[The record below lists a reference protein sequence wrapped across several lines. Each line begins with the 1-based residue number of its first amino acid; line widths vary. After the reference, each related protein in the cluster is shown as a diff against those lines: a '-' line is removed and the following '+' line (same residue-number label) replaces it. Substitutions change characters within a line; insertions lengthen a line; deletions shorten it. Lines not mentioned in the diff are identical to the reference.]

1 MREVFCRKEVKGVRR
16 LLMGL
21 LVFAMT
27 FFSGTIIH
35 ADDSSDP
42 TFNLWN
48 DFEITTAYYREV
60 TQNGAI
66 VDTPIDYSQYAPAT
80 GGGPT
85 IKRVKV
91 VQTIKNTST
100 ETKQIRYAA
109 SVMSGTE
116 FSAVSVSGI
125 VAPPADPKPN
135 DRPDGTTRKLS
146 SAFDIAPG
154 QTITISFTD
163 VAMDNPQ
170 GVNTIK
176 IVLYDVLNNTN
187 NSASATA
194 FMIMYGLLTKLD
206 DEITV
211 PVQIYLNGQ
220 RLNDTIKGVVGKL
233 VDGSAVLADEDNQYQ
248 NAVYEID
255 TKQLLVLKEIPGQ
268 YRLID
273 KIPPKLYVFLQQTA
287 GQSGN
292 VSFGTVVTDN
302 TQLSFDGVKRYE
314 GMIDGV
320 STPLYAFGGSESIYG
335 ETNRI
340 DTLKAIAQS
349 SDQTLSPFGAIT
361 LNTQTAVTGQFVYID
376 NQTGKEVGTQYFG
389 NKESGDPVDNNDLV
403 APWKFIQTDRKSKYI
418 YEPGNIEV
426 RVTRVTDSKY
436 SNPNVDGTGQTV
448 QQATAGNAGLMANGL
463 TLLEV
468 PSFEGT
474 ASVRD
479 LHITLSPQ
487 GDLRYSNMFD
497 TKFHIMMATSAM
509 NDGSYTLPVT
519 SMVVNNQNIY
529 QDGTSNLDGLT
540 MGFGQSVLTG
550 SGKSGTI
557 PVGDMQLNLSNNG
570 KATTYTGTITYSA
583 IQDDLIDS
591 AN

>member
-1 MREVFCRKEVKGVRR
+1 MRR

-21 LVFAMT
+21 LVFALT

-211 PVQIYLNGQ
+211 PV
-220 RLNDTIKGVVGKL
+220 
-233 VDGSAVLADEDNQYQ
+233 
-248 NAVYEID
+248 
-255 TKQLLVLKEIPGQ
+255 
-268 YRLID
+268 
-273 KIPPKLYVFLQQTA
+273 
-287 GQSGN
+287 
-292 VSFGTVVTDN
+292 
-302 TQLSFDGVKRYE
+302 
-314 GMIDGV
+314 
-320 STPLYAFGGSESIYG
+320 
-335 ETNRI
+335 
-340 DTLKAIAQS
+340 
-349 SDQTLSPFGAIT
+349 
-361 LNTQTAVTGQFVYID
+361 
-376 NQTGKEVGTQYFG
+376 
-389 NKESGDPVDNNDLV
+389 
-403 APWKFIQTDRKSKYI
+403 
-418 YEPGNIEV
+418 
-426 RVTRVTDSKY
+426 
-436 SNPNVDGTGQTV
+436 
-448 QQATAGNAGLMANGL
+448 
-463 TLLEV
+463 
-468 PSFEGT
+468 
-474 ASVRD
+474 
-479 LHITLSPQ
+479 
-487 GDLRYSNMFD
+487 
-497 TKFHIMMATSAM
+497 
-509 NDGSYTLPVT
+509 
-519 SMVVNNQNIY
+519 
-529 QDGTSNLDGLT
+529 
-540 MGFGQSVLTG
+540 
-550 SGKSGTI
+550 
-557 PVGDMQLNLSNNG
+557 
-570 KATTYTGTITYSA
+570 
-583 IQDDLIDS
+583 
-591 AN
+591 